1 MNPQEIKSRTE
12 TLVDACMKV
21 ARLIPQG
28 DQLSELIRME
38 LIRRASDLGVLG
50 RSLSQPQVVRYFGD
64 RLNKSVDHV
73 NGCGFWL
80 EMIIKE
86 NWMDSNILQSLVE
99 ECDNLAKIY
108 TLSVKNVEGKRVE

>member
-1 MNPQEIKSRTE
+1 MNPQEIKSRTD

-21 ARLIPQG
+21 ARLIPPG

-50 RSLSQPQVVRYFGD
+50 KSLSQPQVVRYFGE

-73 NGCGFWL
+73 NGCSFWL
-80 EMIIKE
+80 ERIRAEKWLDEAIIT
-86 NWMDSNILQSLVE
+86 SLIE
-99 ECDNLAKIY
+99 ECSNLAKIY
-108 TLSVKNVEGKRVE
+108 TLSVKNVEGKLD